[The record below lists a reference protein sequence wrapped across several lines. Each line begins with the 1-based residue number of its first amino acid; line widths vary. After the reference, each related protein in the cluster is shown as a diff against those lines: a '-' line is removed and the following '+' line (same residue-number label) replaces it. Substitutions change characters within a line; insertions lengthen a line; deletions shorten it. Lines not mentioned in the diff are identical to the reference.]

1 MQPELMEEKMR
12 ILGVEKQE
20 YTGNLILF
28 WTVADYNFIH
38 ETDDWFINEKNINVE
53 IENEKVE

>member
-1 MQPELMEEKMR
+1 MR

-38 ETDDWFINEKNINVE
+38 ETDDWFRNEKNINVE
-53 IENEKVE
+53 IDEVKDEN